1 MYVAEN
7 NNYRVTKWLK
17 GAKKGIVVAGGNGS
31 GPELNQ
37 LNEPRGIQVMD
48 DESI

>member
-1 MYVAEN
+1 ML
-7 NNYRVTKWLK
+7 LK
-17 GAKKGIVVAGGNGS
+17 IIITESPNGLRGLKKGIVVAGGNGS